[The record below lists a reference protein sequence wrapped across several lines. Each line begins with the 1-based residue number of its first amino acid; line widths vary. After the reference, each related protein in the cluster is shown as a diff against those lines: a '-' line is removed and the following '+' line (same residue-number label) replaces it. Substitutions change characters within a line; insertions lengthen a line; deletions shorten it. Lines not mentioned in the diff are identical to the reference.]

1 MTDINLENNSSNES
15 VNDQL
20 DGIYA
25 SDPTDGPT
33 SEERWE
39 IGLGQVSSSEQD
51 AGILSDFSRRIP
63 AHLPHVCHA
72 APDEGYALAV
82 DVAKEGKRVI
92 ILAPPHLRP
101 RQYLRWGSHAIIID
115 DDLDTGPGFHTA
127 AEAMRDHFDLIVFI
141 CDPRRLSDEMIFT
154 ETEEMLL
161 DLHLSFVLQSRERVF
176 RLRPEE
182 ASDNVVLFKP
192 PGVKFVYRSPGQSIN

>member
-1 MTDINLENNSSNES
+1 MTDINLENNSSNEN

-20 DGIYA
+20 DSIYA
-25 SDPTDGPT
+25 FDATDCPTR
-33 SEERWE
+33 EERRE
-39 IGLGQVSSSEQD
+39 IGLGPVSSSEQGS
-51 AGILSDFSRRIP
+51 GILSDFSRRIP

-92 ILAPPHLRP
+92 ILAPPHLQP
-101 RQYLRWGSHAIIID
+101 RQYPRWGSHAIIID

-176 RLRPEE
+176 RLHPEE

-192 PGVKFVYRSPGQSIN
+192 PGVKFVHRSPDQPLN

>member
-1 MTDINLENNSSNES
+1 MTDINLGNNSSKGD
-15 VNDQL
+15 VDDPL

-25 SDPTDGPT
+25 SDSTHNPTG
-33 SEERWE
+33 EVRRE
-39 IGLGQVSSSEQD
+39 IGPGSVSSSEQD
-51 AGILSDFSRRIP
+51 AGILSTFSRRIP

-72 APDEGYALAV
+72 PPDEGYALAF

-92 ILAPPHLRP
+92 ILAPPHLQP
-101 RQYLRWGSHAIIID
+101 RQYPRWGSHAIIID

-127 AEAMRDHFDLIVFI
+127 AEAMRDQFDLVVFI

-161 DLHLSFVLQSRERVF
+161 DLHLSFVLRSRERVF
-176 RLRPEE
+176 RLHPEE
-182 ASDNVVLFKP
+182 ASDNVVLFKS
-192 PGVKFVYRSPGQSIN
+192 PGVKFVYRSPDQSLN

>member
-1 MTDINLENNSSNES
+1 MTDINLENNSSNEN
-15 VNDQL
+15 VNEQL
-20 DGIYA
+20 DSLYA
-25 SDPTDGPT
+25 SDATVCPTR
-33 SEERWE
+33 EERRE
-39 IGLGQVSSSEQD
+39 IGLGPVSSSEQGS
-51 AGILSDFSRRIP
+51 GILSDFSRRIP

-92 ILAPPHLRP
+92 ILAPPHLQP
-101 RQYLRWGSHAIIID
+101 RQYSRWGSHAVIID
-115 DDLDTGPGFHTA
+115 DDLDSGPGFHTA

-176 RLRPEE
+176 RLHPEE
-182 ASDNVVLFKP
+182 ASDNVVLFKS
-192 PGVKFVYRSPGQSIN
+192 PGVKFVCRSPDQSLN